1 MIQHTSNNFDRVK
14 ASTDIP
20 INFVNVIP
28 ESTFERRLEMCDP

>member
-1 MIQHTSNNFDRVK
+1 MIQYTSNNFDLVK

-28 ESTFERRLEMCDP
+28 ESTLKETVREV

>member
-1 MIQHTSNNFDRVK
+1 MSEHGLVRTSSNLERVK

-28 ESTFERRLEMCDP
+28 DST